1 MEKARLLKG
10 ATHQVLI
17 ELSQKL
23 PKGITTKNKTAVLKE
38 VKKANSGESPRLF
51 WTCWCV
57 DTNGNKFIAL
67 YADGAIH
74 KLMPENKWKEYSFHA
89 VK

>member
-1 MEKARLLKG
+1 MEKETFLKVD
-10 ATHQVLI
+10 THQVLN
-17 ELSQKL
+17 ELKGKL
-23 PKGITTKNKTAVLKE
+23 PKGVTTKNKTAVLKE

-57 DTNGNKFIAL
+57 DASGNKFIAL
-67 YADGAIH
+67 YADGVIH